1 MTLTERYP
9 LGRAYLLGVGSLL
22 LVQGAAGLIV
32 RASGHDPHAA
42 TRLLSDPMHSTVHL
56 VWGVV
61 MLLAAAR
68 RDPRVESG
76 VLLAFGLFYVG
87 FLVLGLLVH
96 HPLGMQIDGKEN
108 AFHAVIGPL
117 ALLIWARERRRR
129 PSRLPSPDLEE
140 AR

>member
-9 LGRAYLLGVGSLL
+9 PGRAYLLGVGSLL

-42 TRLLSDPMHSTVHL
+42 TRLLSDPMHSTVHV

-61 MLLAAAR
+61 MLLAVAR
-68 RDPRVESG
+68 RDPRVERG

-87 FLVLGLLVH
+87 FLALGLLVH

-117 ALLIWARERRRR
+117 ALLIWGRARRRG
-129 PSRLPSPDLEE
+129 PSGLPSPDLEE